1 MNIRQDIKEL
11 KTGDRDLRKFG
22 LLVGGVF
29 TFFGTLYLLRHKPIY
44 SWFLIPGFVLMAVGA
59 LFPRGLKHVYM
70 VWMSLAIVMGFVVSN
85 VLLILLFFLV
95 ITPIGLLARL
105 FKKDFLSLKLDRAA
119 KSYWIPRGPKA
130 RSQAE
135 YERQF

>member
-11 KTGDRDLRKFG
+11 KTDDRDLRKFG

-29 TFFGTLYLLRHKPIY
+29 TVLGTLYLLRHKPIY
-44 SWFLIPGFVLMAVGA
+44 PWFLIPGLLLMALGA
-59 LFPRGLKHVYM
+59 VFPRALKNVFI

-85 VLLILLFFLV
+85 VLLILLFFLL

-105 FKKDFLSLKLDRAA
+105 FRKDFLSLKLNRTA
-119 KSYWIPRGPKA
+119 KTYWIPRGQKA